1 MSPVFH
7 GLYKNVVTHNRGFH
21 KWQALILMSWRYF
34 LGEIKPGRWFI
45 THTHING
52 SVFWQGRF
60 YKRCGEWLACC
71 EFPWCICY
79 LMPKNPRSGSI
90 HRGTGNMKS
99 MHSPWNNEAMM
110 VYVSLNRLFS
120 FGHQK
125 WKYALQCIWMGR
137 HTYICVF
144 CFSRKTRECAR
155 SIN

>member
-1 MSPVFH
+1 MFH

-34 LGEIKPGRWFI
+34 FGRNKARQMI
-45 THTHING
+45 YNTHSHQWERLLARSFLQTFG
-52 SVFWQGRF
+52 
-60 YKRCGEWLACC
+60 CGEWLACC

-137 HTYICVF
+137 HTYKCVS